1 MQGTMSGDG
10 RSVGGAVSVAATRR
24 HGVAAGLLAAVG
36 VVGAG
41 LMGCAS
47 PLERTDGD
55 ALRESMLAEYRRE
68 LGEAGEATAQRV
80 GREVSEVEANLSD
93 ERRAELEA
101 MSGVGAY
108 DDVPLALGDSLT
120 ARAGEAGGGA
130 ADAVVRMSLEEAVAS
145 AVEHNLNVRLARLDP
160 AISQTQVTRALAA
173 FDATFFTD
181 AGYGKTTGS
190 SFAALTAGGATQT
203 EQWNVG
209 LGVRRA
215 LYTGGSVELGTS
227 LSRNDSTASPIA
239 GFTGYNTTI
248 YGTVTQPLLR
258 GFGTDIA
265 RAEIVLARN
274 ARASDVQALRAELI
288 QLAVDVEAAYWNLLL
303 AQSQLRIQS
312 RLLDRSAVDQQRV
325 VDRAEFDASPV
336 DVSEVNARVE
346 SRRADVIRARRAVR
360 DASDRL
366 KRLIDS
372 PDLPLTSETV
382 IVPTDTPI
390 DAPLTF
396 NFADAVR
403 SAMLNRPE
411 LQRALLNID
420 DASVRQRVAD
430 NARLPLLD
438 LAATVGLTGTDFA
451 GVGGAYSA
459 MSQTEFIDYLLSAS
473 LEVPIG
479 NRAAEALY
487 DQRLL
492 ERQRSVLAY
501 QAAVEDVLLEVK
513 SALRTMLTNY
523 KLIAATKA
531 ARLAA
536 ADTVRSIDEQVEAG
550 VALDPTFLNFKLDA
564 QERLATAE
572 TQEVQALIDFSNALA
587 EVYAATGTLLE
598 RNRIAMQDWPWNE

>member
-1 MQGTMSGDG
+1 MT
-10 RSVGGAVSVAATRR
+10 AAL
-24 HGVAAGLLAAVG
+24 AGAVG
-36 VVGAG
+36 VVGMG
-41 LMGCAS
+41 WGTGCAS
-47 PLERTDGD
+47 PLARTDGQ

-68 LGEAGEATAQRV
+68 VGGLDGVSDRPV
-80 GREVSEVEANLSD
+80 GRELSEVEVNLSD

-101 MSGVGAY
+101 MSGVDAY
-108 DDVPLALGDSLT
+108 ADVALGLGDSLT
-120 ARAGEAGGGA
+120 ASAGEPGGA
-130 ADAVVRMSLEEAVAS
+130 AERVVRMSLEEAVAS
-145 AVEHNLNVRLARLDP
+145 AVEHNLDVRVARLNP

-173 FDATFFTD
+173 FDAAFFTD
-181 AGYGKTTGS
+181 AGYGRTTGS
-190 SFAALTAGGATQT
+190 ALTTLSAGGPATQT

-215 LYTGGSVELGTS
+215 LATGGSVEVGTS
-227 LSRNDSTASPIA
+227 LSSNDASASPIA
-239 GFTGYNTTI
+239 SFSGYNTTV

-258 GFGTDIA
+258 GFGTDVA

-274 ARASDVQALRAELI
+274 ARAAEVQALKAELI
-288 QLAVDVEAAYWNLLL
+288 RLAVDVESAYWDLLL
-303 AQSQLRIQS
+303 AQAQLRIQS
-312 RLLDRSAVDQQRV
+312 RLVDRSTVDRQRV

-346 SRRADVIRARRAVR
+346 SRRADVIRARRSVR

-382 IVPTDTPI
+382 IVPTDRPL

-403 SAMLNRPE
+403 SAMVHRPE
-411 LQRALLNID
+411 LQQALLDID

-438 LAATVGLTGTDFA
+438 LAATVGLSGTA
-451 GVGGAYSA
+451 LEGVGEAYST

-501 QAAVEDVLLEVK
+501 QATVEDVLLEVK

-550 VALDPTFLNFKLDA
+550 VALDPAFLNFKLDA
-564 QERLATAE
+564 QERLANAE
-572 TQEVQALIDFSNALA
+572 TQEVRALIDFTTALT

-598 RNRIAMQDWPWNE
+598 RNRIALRDWPWNE